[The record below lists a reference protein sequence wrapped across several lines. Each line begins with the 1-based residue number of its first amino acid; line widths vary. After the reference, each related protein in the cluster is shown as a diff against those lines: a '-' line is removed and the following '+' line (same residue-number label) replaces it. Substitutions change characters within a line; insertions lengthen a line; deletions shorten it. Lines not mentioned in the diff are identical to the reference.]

1 MSTRYAVTE
10 HTMLTL
16 LYAAPASTADLRE
29 APLDGLARFV
39 GQVARNMPDRML
51 ADMERGLA
59 RVARE
64 GGPLFDP
71 QRYTL
76 VQARVT
82 ALAPLLA
89 ARVGGHAGRH
99 PIQDCPDICW
109 SN

>member
-1 MSTRYAVTE
+1 MSTRYAVTDS
-10 HTMLTL
+10 TMLTL
-16 LYAAPASTADLRE
+16 LYAAPANMAELRD
-29 APLDGLARFV
+29 APLEELAKFV
-39 GQVARNMPDRML
+39 GQVAMDMPDRML
-51 ADMERGLA
+51 ADMERGMA

-89 ARVGGHAGRH
+89 ARVAGDAGRH